1 MSTDSTVQTRTAT
14 EDPQPSRS
22 GSGSSRERI
31 ARGIGEVLITMGV
44 LLVLFVVWQLWWTN
58 LDADAAQQD
67 AVTRITQEF
76 DRSEELSASRTDGSG
91 GTDGSDGSGGT
102 DSTDRGGGSARN
114 DDEPSN
120 GPNAPRDETTASSG
134 HGRPPVAEPPG
145 YGQAIGI
152 VYVPRF
158 GAAYARPVMEGTG
171 TDVLDTLGL
180 GRYVSSAMPGEVGN
194 FAVAG
199 HRQTNGKVLDL
210 IHTLVPG
217 DRIHVRTAE
226 GYYTYVFRSSEIV
239 HPSETQV
246 LAPVPGAPGVVPTE
260 RVLTLT
266 SCHPRFGSTERF
278 IAYAVL
284 ESWRPAAEGPP
295 ADIADT
301 VAAVE
306 ARS

>member
-1 MSTDSTVQTRTAT
+1 MSTDSKARTRTIT
-14 EDPQPSRS
+14 EDTQPLRR
-22 GSGSSRERI
+22 GSSSSRGRI
-31 ARGIGEVLITMGV
+31 ARGIGELLITMGV

-76 DRSEELSASRTDGSG
+76 DSSEELSASRTDGSG
-91 GTDGSDGSGGT
+91 GK
-102 DSTDRGGGSARN
+102 DSSYRGGGSDRN
-114 DDEPSN
+114 DDEPPN
-120 GPNAPRDETTASSG
+120 GANAPRVEAAVSSG
-134 HGRPPVAEPPG
+134 HGGPPVAEPPG

-210 IHTLVPG
+210 IHTLIPG

-246 LAPVPGAPGVVPTE
+246 LAPVPGSPGVVPTE